1 MNQPDGIKRYKAEGS
16 IEIPECKINFPKLQP
31 PVPHHEEVY
40 LLRKL
45 RTFSRWQRRYC
56 VMSAGVMK
64 LYAKSTDPYKGKH
77 PLQTIDLSNSVITVH
92 PKERKLVISC
102 KTSTHQIK
110 AKKKKLFDR
119 LLENLRNHRSYA
131 LTVTEARQTVCRS
144 YQNLSSLF
152 ATIISKKDVATAE
165 NLCDQLSQII
175 KDLEYI
181 NQLTINLTNVFEAT
195 VEKAVVVA
203 EPANKRRFS
212 LQSRLRNRL
221 NALRQR
227 MRRPSDGGTVEVKSE
242 ETHTRTS
249 TQDAPYT
256 PETSTSPLKDY
267 LAVQKNFLDIAKL
280 FVDKAAECMT
290 NIRTSQQREKEA
302 LTRTRLEQE
311 LNATQTVTM
320 LSFSQD
326 SNSDTNK
333 KVAIQVPNKE
343 GLSSGDDSD
352 DDDDE
357 KESASNQSRRG
368 SESQP
373 LPNSS
378 TRNPLKQ
385 TETTT
390 GAKVLSKVQPA
401 EKKTVLKKADWELYH
416 MDGVTVSKRQV
427 LPTSMSAISISLWSV
442 LKQCFG
448 KNLTRIS
455 LPVFIFEPL
464 NMLQILCEELEYS
477 NLLDK
482 AAEEEDRFMR
492 MAYIAIFAVSRYKST
507 QYRTGRKPFNPVIG
521 ETYEYVRQDL
531 GWRYVSEQV
540 SHHPPITACHAESV
554 HWLFWQSLTAMVK
567 FWGRSIEAI
576 PVCSVHVRL
585 KKKNEEYTWNKATSC
600 LRNILSDS
608 RYFEHYGEMI
618 FSCKGEQSLP
628 VKCKLQLKPD
638 YYKREGPDN
647 IIVRGE
653 VWGQVLNETDKVA
666 LEITGNWTS
675 GLFINGVCAWK
686 PNALPVNYDK
696 YYGFTEFGL
705 TLNDLC
711 PAMQA
716 YLPPSDTRFR
726 PDQRMVE
733 HGRLDEAEEKKQAIE
748 EFQRS
753 RRKQLAREQK
763 CHVTKWFE

>member
-16 IEIPECKINFPKLQP
+16 IESPECKINFPKLQP

-45 RTFSRWQRRYC
+45 RKFSRWQRRYC
-56 VMSAGVMK
+56 VISAGVVK
-64 LYAKSTDPYKGKH
+64 LYAKSTD
-77 PLQTIDLSNSVITVH
+77 
-92 PKERKLVISC
+92 
-102 KTSTHQIK
+102 
-110 AKKKKLFDR
+110 
-119 LLENLRNHRSYA
+119 
-131 LTVTEARQTVCRS
+131 
-144 YQNLSSLF
+144 
-152 ATIISKKDVATAE
+152 
-165 NLCDQLSQII
+165 
-175 KDLEYI
+175 
-181 NQLTINLTNVFEAT
+181 
-195 VEKAVVVA
+195 
-203 EPANKRRFS
+203 
-212 LQSRLRNRL
+212 
-221 NALRQR
+221 
-227 MRRPSDGGTVEVKSE
+227 
-242 ETHTRTS
+242 
-249 TQDAPYT
+249 
-256 PETSTSPLKDY
+256 
-267 LAVQKNFLDIAKL
+267 
-280 FVDKAAECMT
+280 
-290 NIRTSQQREKEA
+290 

-311 LNATQTVTM
+311 VNAAQTVTM

-326 SNSDTNK
+326 SNSDTKTN
-333 KVAIQVPNKE
+333 VSTQGLDKE
-343 GLSSGDDSD
+343 GVSSGDDSD

-368 SESQP
+368 RELQP
-373 LPNSS
+373 LPSSS
-378 TRNPLKQ
+378 TKKPLKQ
-385 TETTT
+385 PQGTVGEKT
-390 GAKVLSKVQPA
+390 LSKAQP
-401 EKKTVLKKADWELYH
+401 VLKKADWELYH
-416 MDGVTVSKRQV
+416 MDGAIVSKRQV

-482 AAEEEDRFMR
+482 AAQEEDRFMR

-507 QYRTGRKPFNPVIG
+507 QHRTGRKPFNPVLG

-540 SHHPPITACHAESV
+540 SHHPPISACHAESV

-585 KKKNEEYTWNKATSC
+585 KKRNEEYTWNKATSC

-608 RYFEHYGEMI
+608 RYFEHYGEMV
-618 FSCKGEQSLP
+618 FSCKGENTLP

-647 IIVRGE
+647 IAVRGE
-653 VWGQVLNETDKVA
+653 IWGQVLNETDKAV

-686 PNALPVNYDK
+686 PNTLPVNYEK

-711 PAMQA
+711 PSMQP

-733 HGRLDEAEEKKQAIE
+733 YGRLDEAEEKKQAIE

-753 RRKQLAREQK
+753 KRKQLAREQR